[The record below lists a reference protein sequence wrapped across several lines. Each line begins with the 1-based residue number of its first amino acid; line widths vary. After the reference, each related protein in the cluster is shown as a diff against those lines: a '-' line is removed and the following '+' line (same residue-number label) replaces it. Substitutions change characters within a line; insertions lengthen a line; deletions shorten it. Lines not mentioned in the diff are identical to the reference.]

1 MKTLTIETIKLRM
14 ILDHYSWEDEA
25 EAPASWYISWVEG
38 LAVPDD
44 DVEPCVDG
52 IFVGLNIE
60 VLKRNSLRGRVER
73 IIFEFFFLQH
83 MESDKC

>member
-1 MKTLTIETIKLRM
+1 MKTLKIETIKLRM
-14 ILDHYSWEDEA
+14 MLDHFSWEDEA

-38 LAVPDD
+38 LAFLDD
-44 DVEPCVDG
+44 DVEPCVGG
-52 IFVGLNIE
+52 IRAGRNIE
-60 VLKRNSLRGRVER
+60 VLKGNRHLRGVER